1 MNGDTIKVRS
11 SPEAA
16 TPKCESIEYAGAGW
30 LGAYEERLH
39 G

>member
-16 TPKCESIEYAGAGW
+16 TPKCESIEYAGW